1 MYAANY
7 DQYKRDM
14 AAYKAG
20 NKIDEEHDPAATQ
33 LQQDFAGAEPEVEAE
48 ADVEGEAE
56 AEPAQARGLGLRDQE
71 LSRREPRSRGD
82 GGEAHRASE
91 RGADDAERVR
101 GRDLVPIGRC
111 G

>member
-56 AEPAQARGLGLRDQE
+56 AEPEESGDESTESSEESHSPSPVKRGGRKAAE
-71 LSRREPRSRGD
+71 PVSTPAVKTPAEKGRRSKKRK
-82 GGEAHRASE
+82 SE
-91 RGADDAERVR
+91 V
-101 GRDLVPIGRC
+101 
-111 G
+111 